1 MNINKTQALKLI
13 EETKGRFF
21 GVSFVKKDGSLR
33 AMNAQ
38 YKKQTP
44 KLGYVILKDNNVNT
58 KTKLRNVNLQTIK
71 SLRIKGVEY
80 KVK

>member
-21 GVSFVKKDGSLR
+21 GKKDRSLR

-71 SLRIKGVEY
+71 SLRIKGIEY